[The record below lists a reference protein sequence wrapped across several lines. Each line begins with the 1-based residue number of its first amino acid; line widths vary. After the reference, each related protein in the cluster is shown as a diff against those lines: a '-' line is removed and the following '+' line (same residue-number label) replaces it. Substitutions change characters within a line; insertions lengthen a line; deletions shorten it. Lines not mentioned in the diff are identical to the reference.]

1 MGTLVYSMFVSLD
14 GYIEGRD
21 GSLDHLVPD
30 DQLHGFVNEQ
40 SRAVAASMYG
50 RRLYEAMAGSWPDVK
65 ESPDTPQV
73 DSDFAEAWRATPKYV
88 FSTTLE
94 RAEWADRLISEDA
107 AAEAARI
114 KEQVDGEIE
123 VGGADLASF
132 LIGEGLI
139 DEYRLFVFPI
149 ILGGRK
155 PFFPDSAAPVGLR
168 LAETRTFDSGV
179 VYLRYLV

>member
-14 GYIEGRD
+14 GYIESRT

-30 DQLHGFVNEQ
+30 DQVHHFVNEQ

-50 RRLYEAMAGSWPDVK
+50 RRLYEAMAGAWPEVHA
-65 ESPDTPQV
+65 SPDTSDV
-73 DSDFAEAWRATPKYV
+73 DADFADAWRATPKYV

-94 RAEWADRLISEDA
+94 RAEWADQLISEDA

-123 VGGADLASF
+123 VGGANLASF
-132 LIGEGLI
+132 LIQEGLI
-139 DEYRLFVFPI
+139 DEYRLFVFPTV
-149 ILGGRK
+149 LGGGT
-155 PFFPDSAAPVGLR
+155 PFFPDLAGTVGLR

-179 VYLRYLV
+179 VYLRYTV